1 MVEVDA
7 LSVEEARTELEKLA
21 SEIARHDA
29 LYHAD
34 DKPEISDAEY
44 DALRRRNLA
53 IEQQF
58 PDLIR
63 EDSPSKRVGYV
74 ALDKFEKITHA
85 IPMLSLDNAF
95 NDEDVREF
103 AGRVRRF
110 LKFDPLKSIPLT
122 AEPKID
128 GLSLSLRYE
137 AGRLVSAGTRG
148 DGAVGENVTENAK
161 TISDIPM
168 VLACDNPPDVVEVR
182 GEVYMTHAA
191 FQALNERM
199 EAEGKPTYVLSLI
212 HI

>member
-7 LSVEEARTELEKLA
+7 LSVEEARRELERLS
-21 SEIARHDA
+21 SEIAKHDA

-53 IEQQF
+53 IEQRF

-63 EDSPSKRVGYV
+63 DDSPSRRIGYV

-95 NDEDVREF
+95 SDDDVREF

-110 LKFDPLKSIPLT
+110 LKLDPLNPVPLT

-137 AGRLVSAGTRG
+137 KGKLVSAGTRG
-148 DGAVGENVTENAK
+148 DGA
-161 TISDIPM
+161 
-168 VLACDNPPDVVEVR
+168 
-182 GEVYMTHAA
+182 
-191 FQALNERM
+191 
-199 EAEGKPTYVLSLI
+199 
-212 HI
+212 